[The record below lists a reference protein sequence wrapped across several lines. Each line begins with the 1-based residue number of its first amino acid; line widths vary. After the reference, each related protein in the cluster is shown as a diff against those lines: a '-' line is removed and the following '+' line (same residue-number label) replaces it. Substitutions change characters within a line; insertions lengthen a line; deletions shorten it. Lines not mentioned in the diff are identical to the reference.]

1 MIKLIASDLDGT
13 LLQNEAQELTP
24 RAIELIRALT
34 QKGVHFVAASGRQYA
49 NERLLFHEIKDD
61 ISYIAENG
69 SLCIH
74 QGKVISRGLIE
85 DDLAYRILRE
95 LKKEPGFEIVVS
107 REDTCLIEN
116 NNSQFAN
123 HIVNVMHNTTEI
135 VDDLLTVKD
144 EKERETY
151 LEKIEKSVQIYSAIV
166 RTGNEILDTILTE
179 KSLICENSGIHINCV
194 ADGSLLAFMNPVDLY
209 TLFGNALDNAIEA
222 VRKLESKEK
231 RVIDIM
237 LYERQSFLMLQ
248 IVNPMCGEVK
258 FEDGLPLTTK
268 AKNGYHGYGMKSML
282 HTIQKYEGH
291 LTTEVKNGCFYF
303 NVMLPLERDS
313 NKK

>member
-95 LKKEPGFEIVVS
+95 LKKEPGFEIIVS

-135 VDDLLTVKD
+135 VDDLLTVKGPF
-144 EKERETY
+144 
-151 LEKIEKSVQIYSAIV
+151 LKIAFANMTSRFY
-166 RTGNEILDTILTE
+166 IL
-179 KSLICENSGIHINCV
+179 
-194 ADGSLLAFMNPVDLY
+194 
-209 TLFGNALDNAIEA
+209 
-222 VRKLESKEK
+222 
-231 RVIDIM
+231 
-237 LYERQSFLMLQ
+237 
-248 IVNPMCGEVK
+248 
-258 FEDGLPLTTK
+258 
-268 AKNGYHGYGMKSML
+268 
-282 HTIQKYEGH
+282 
-291 LTTEVKNGCFYF
+291 
-303 NVMLPLERDS
+303 
-313 NKK
+313 

>member
-74 QGKVISRGLIE
+74 QGKVISQGLIE

-135 VDDLLTVKD
+135 VDDLLTVKGVFKD
-144 EKERETY
+144 CVREHDFPQNNGLSERTSGEIFIRNQSCHFRKH
-151 LEKIEKSVQIYSAIV
+151 LDRLHRSRVQQRKRAPKS
-166 RTGNEILDTILTE
+166 
-179 KSLICENSGIHINCV
+179 
-194 ADGSLLAFMNPVDLY
+194 DGSFRHNP
-209 TLFGNALDNAIEA
+209 
-222 VRKLESKEK
+222 R
-231 RVIDIM
+231 R
-237 LYERQSFLMLQ
+237 
-248 IVNPMCGEVK
+248 MCR
-258 FEDGLPLTTK
+258 LRR
-268 AKNGYHGYGMKSML
+268 S
-282 HTIQKYEGH
+282 I
-291 LTTEVKNGCFYF
+291 
-303 NVMLPLERDS
+303 
-313 NKK
+313 